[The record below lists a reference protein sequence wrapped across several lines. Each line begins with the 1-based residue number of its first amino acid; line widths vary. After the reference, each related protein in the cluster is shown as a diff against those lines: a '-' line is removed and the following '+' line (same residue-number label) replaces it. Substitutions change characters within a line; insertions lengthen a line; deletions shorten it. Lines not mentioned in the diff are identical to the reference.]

1 MFLIFEKH
9 GVGICRLAFSWEGR
23 DRGDKRG
30 DSKGSG
36 LSQPTRSLQSPAVS
50 QMNGL
55 SEASPQA
62 LPQPGAQPGATKN
75 SQYVLSRGTG
85 LPQPHTLHSGLALW
99 SGEKVNRP
107 HAASCALTPGHT
119 HCTRARTTLVQTHKC
134 SHVIHMHT
142 LPHHAQCVF
151 HGMLHQH
158 AREPAVVHIA

>member
-30 DSKGSG
+30 DSNGSG

-55 SEASPQA
+55 SQASPQA

-75 SQYVLSRGTG
+75 SQYALSRAPAFLNLTHCIPALPSG
-85 LPQPHTLHSGLALW
+85 LGRRETEAPCSQLCPDTWTHTLHSCTY
-99 SGEKVNRP
+99 NTC
-107 HAASCALTPGHT
+107 AASQVLTHHT
-119 HCTRARTTLVQTHKC
+119 HAHTSTSRTVCFTVCSTSALESLLSCT
-134 SHVIHMHT
+134 
-142 LPHHAQCVF
+142 
-151 HGMLHQH
+151 
-158 AREPAVVHIA
+158 